1 MPVVAYLIIIIIS
14 TQKKLNDSEIRSK
27 KSTMKYYN
35 QDKWMCSLVYIWNV
49 SNVKLSVKNFLVRNK
64 IKTKE
69 NISVN
74 LDIFSGLKNMRE
86 LIFCYHIL
94 KAKKFFALEE
104 D

>member
-1 MPVVAYLIIIIIS
+1 
-14 TQKKLNDSEIRSK
+14 
-27 KSTMKYYN
+27 
-35 QDKWMCSLVYIWNV
+35 
-49 SNVKLSVKNFLVRNK
+49 LSVKNFLVRNK

-86 LIFCYHIL
+86 LIFGYHIL